1 MIWNDLSD
9 PKVSFALE
17 GRVSSHPLMIMPP
30 SAPSDSPYGTTLN
43 LLFYFPWN
51 KCWPRGYINHI
62 SMCVSGLYAFILG
75 IKFWSLD
82 VVWDTLLVSFTTW
95 HIGQSKWLSAI
106 LTTYI
111 KIVCGVCGEK
121 YNEFID
127 WSHMGLSS
135 HQLKIRCLHLPYGMD
150 KFSSRRSCWRS

>member
-1 MIWNDLSD
+1 MMWSDLSD

-82 VVWDTLLVSFTTW
+82 VVWDTLLISFTTW
-95 HIGQSKWLSAI
+95 HIGQFKWLSEI
-106 LTTYI
+106 LTTNILYI
-111 KIVCGVCGEK
+111 KIVPGIPVEK
-121 YNEFID
+121 YKLFID
-127 WSHMGLSS
+127 WFHMALSFPS
-135 HQLKIRCLHLPYGMD
+135 T
-150 KFSSRRSCWRS
+150 